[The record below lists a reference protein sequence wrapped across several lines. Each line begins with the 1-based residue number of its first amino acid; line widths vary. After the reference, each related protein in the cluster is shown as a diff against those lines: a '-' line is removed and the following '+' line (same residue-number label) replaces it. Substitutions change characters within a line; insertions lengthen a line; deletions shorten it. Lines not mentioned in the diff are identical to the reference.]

1 MIRLQK
7 YSENSKLPNIFLFL
21 DILFPKLNK
30 IKAAKPLKLRRLSDF
45 PVLYQS
51 IVLSDFPVL
60 RNLDGFPV

>member
-21 DILFPKLNK
+21 DILVPKFNK

-45 PVLYQS
+45 PVL
-51 IVLSDFPVL
+51 
-60 RNLDGFPV
+60 RNLGDSPPR